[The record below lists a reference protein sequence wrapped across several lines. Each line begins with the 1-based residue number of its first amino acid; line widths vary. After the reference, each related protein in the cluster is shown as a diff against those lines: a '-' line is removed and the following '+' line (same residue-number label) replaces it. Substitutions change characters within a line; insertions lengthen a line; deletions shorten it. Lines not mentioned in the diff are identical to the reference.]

1 MIDFCYCFWLYLWF
15 FGSGYFTIFIQD
27 LVRSVVWNQIIV
39 VPIKKFYLS
48 PILAPKIDSKK
59 VQITI
64 SFFYLLKFKYFSRDI
79 LSGPSSIKHG
89 QSRIETEVQF
99 WYRYGCCFFSK
110 TETFSFKFFSCF
122 LLFSRNM
129 SFSKLENKPR
139 SSKIIWKYLRFGSKF
154 GFKGLFVMEK
164 CPIL

>member
-27 LVRSVVWNQIIV
+27 LVRFVVWSQIIV

-99 WYRYGCCFFSK
+99 WYRYGRCFFPKLKLSVSN
-110 TETFSFKFFSCF
+110 FSHVSNFF
-122 LLFSRNM
+122 LGDM
-129 SFSKLENKPR
+129 SFLKA
-139 SSKIIWKYLRFGSKF
+139 WK
-154 GFKGLFVMEK
+154 
-164 CPIL
+164 